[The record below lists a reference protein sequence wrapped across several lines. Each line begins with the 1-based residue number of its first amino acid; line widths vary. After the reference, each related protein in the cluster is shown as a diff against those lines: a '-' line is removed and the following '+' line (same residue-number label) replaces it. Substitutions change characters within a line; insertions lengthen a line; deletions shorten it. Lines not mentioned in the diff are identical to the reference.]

1 MAIREIPYKDKAEW
15 LEIRR
20 GYIGGSDAA
29 SVVGRNP
36 YRSALT
42 LWAEKTGQIE
52 AFAGNLTTEVGTYLE
67 AFVAQKWA
75 EQTGKQVR
83 RKNRII
89 VNDRYP
95 FACADVDR
103 MVVGEKAAL
112 ECKTTNSIPILRALR
127 TGGDEFPDAYY
138 AQCVHYMAV
147 AELERMYL
155 AVLCEGREL
164 LIYTLE
170 RDQAEIDALMDAEGA
185 FWQMVQQRIPPAV
198 DGQAD
203 TDKTLAALYP
213 AGTDEDR
220 VDLSALDAELRAY
233 LALGERIK
241 ALKENQGE
249 FANRIKMALGNHTR
263 GECAAAKVSWTAS
276 TKNNFDKARF
286 VSQMPGV
293 DISAFFNTSISR
305 TLRVTAK

>member
-1 MAIREIPYKDKAEW
+1 MAIREISYKDNAEW

-52 AFAGNLTTEVGTYLE
+52 AFAGNLTTEVGAYLE

-83 RKNRII
+83 RKNRIL

-147 AELERMYL
+147 ADLERMYL

-164 LIYTLE
+164 LTYTLE
-170 RDQAEIDALMDAEGA
+170 RDQAEIDALMDAEGS

-198 DGQAD
+198 DGQKD
-203 TDKTLAALYP
+203 TGETLSALYP
-213 AGTDEDR
+213 AAGDEER

-233 LALGERIK
+233 LALGDRIK

-249 FANRIKMALGNHTR
+249 IANRIKLALGNHSR

-276 TKNNFDKARF
+276 TKSSFDKARF
-286 VSQMPGV
+286 VAQMPGV
-293 DISAFFNTSISR
+293 DLSVFFNTSISR